1 MYENYI
7 EKANIL
13 MEALP
18 YIQKLA
24 GKTVVI
30 KYGGNA
36 MLDEKI
42 TETILQ
48 DITLLKYVGVNP
60 IVVHGGGPEINNM
73 LKKLDI
79 QSSFHNGMRI
89 TDKATMEVVQMVLT
103 GKLNKDLASH
113 LNALGGKAIG
123 LSGKDAN
130 LISVVKKPPT
140 EDGVDLGYVGD
151 IVDIN
156 TQLLSMLVN
165 DEYIPVIAPVGSD
178 KDGNSYNINADIV
191 AGEIAARLQAEKLI
205 FLTDI
210 DGIYADFNDKSSL
223 MSVITVQQIHEM
235 IQDGTITS
243 GMIPKVKGCI
253 KSIDCGVKRTHIL
266 NGTLPHPLILEIFTD
281 EGIGTMVEA

>member
-89 TDKATMEVVQMVLT
+89 TDKATMEVW
-103 GKLNKDLASH
+103 
-113 LNALGGKAIG
+113 
-123 LSGKDAN
+123 
-130 LISVVKKPPT
+130 
-140 EDGVDLGYVGD
+140 
-151 IVDIN
+151 
-156 TQLLSMLVN
+156 
-165 DEYIPVIAPVGSD
+165 
-178 KDGNSYNINADIV
+178 
-191 AGEIAARLQAEKLI
+191 
-205 FLTDI
+205 
-210 DGIYADFNDKSSL
+210 
-223 MSVITVQQIHEM
+223 
-235 IQDGTITS
+235 
-243 GMIPKVKGCI
+243 C
-253 KSIDCGVKRTHIL
+253 
-266 NGTLPHPLILEIFTD
+266 
-281 EGIGTMVEA
+281 